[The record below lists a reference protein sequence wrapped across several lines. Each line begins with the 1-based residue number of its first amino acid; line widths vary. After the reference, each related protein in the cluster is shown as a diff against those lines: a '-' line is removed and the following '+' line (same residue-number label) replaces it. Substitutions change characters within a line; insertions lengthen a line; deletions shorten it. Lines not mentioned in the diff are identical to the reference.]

1 MHGKNKRP
9 HPATLLCLAA
19 ATILALVTLMAGCVS
34 VKTSLMGVST
44 NARTMESMDYEVL
57 GEAEGMHSAFRLFW
71 ILPVTPRADRE
82 KAVEEAVASKGG
94 DNLIFVRTW
103 RERQHWVLGTVDI
116 IHVRGVVVRYR

>member
-34 VKTSLMGVST
+34 VKTSLTGVST
-44 NARTMESMDYEVL
+44 NARTMEGMDYEVL

-116 IHVRGVVVRYR
+116 IHVRGLVVRYR

>member
-1 MHGKNKRP
+1 M
-9 HPATLLCLAA
+9 A
-19 ATILALVTLMAGCVS
+19 ATVLALVTLMAGCVS
-34 VKTSLMGVST
+34 VKTSLTGVST

-103 RERQHWVLGTVDI
+103 QERQHWVLGTVDI
-116 IHVRGVVVRYR
+116 IHVRGLVVRYR

>member
-1 MHGKNKRP
+1 MRGKNRKARP
-9 HPATLLCLAA
+9 ASRPCRMA
-19 ATILALVTLMAGCVS
+19 ATVLALVTLMAGCVS
-34 VKTSLMGVST
+34 VKTSLTGVST

-103 RERQHWVLGTVDI
+103 QERQHWVLGTVDI
-116 IHVRGVVVRYR
+116 IHVRGLVVRYR